1 MITTIG
7 LIASFLGFL
16 IALYIYRKQHAKKP
30 LMCPRKAPCETV
42 ITSPQATTLGFS
54 NTVLGMLYYAFIFF
68 VFICLSMGGR
78 SRIAEIILLI
88 VTAFGFAFSIYLV
101 RIQKNVIKQWCV
113 WCLGSAVMAT
123 ILFITALLFFI

>member
-1 MITTIG
+1 
-7 LIASFLGFL
+7 
-16 IALYIYRKQHAKKP
+16 
-30 LMCPRKAPCETV
+30 MCPRKAPCETV